1 MDGITVD
8 HELRPLPEE
17 PTLGAV
23 AALYSTQTPGDP
35 LLIRL
40 NGKVINT
47 ILDQDWESVPVENG
61 DEIGIF
67 ALVIGG

>member
-8 HELRPLPEE
+8 HELRPLPEM
-17 PTLGAV
+17 PTLGKV
-23 AALYSTQTPGDP
+23 TELYSTQTPGDP

-40 NGKVINT
+40 NGKVVNT
-47 ILDQDWESVPVENG
+47 ILDQDWESIPVQNG

>member
-8 HELRPLPEE
+8 HELRPLPEGKS
-17 PTLGAV
+17 LGEV
-23 AALYSTQTPGDP
+23 VTLYSTQTPGDP

-40 NGKVINT
+40 NGKVVNT
-47 ILDQDWESVPVENG
+47 ILDPEWESIPVHSG